1 MQTTVSRWGN
11 SLGIRIPRGLADDA
25 GLTDGTPVDLRLEDG
40 RIILEPVATPSL
52 EDLLSRIT
60 PENRHGEQL
69 QDEPIGRE
77 VW

>member
-25 GLTDGTPVDLRLEDG
+25 GLTDGTPVDLRFEDG

-52 EDLLSRIT
+52 EELLSRIT
-60 PENRHGEQL
+60 PENCHGEQL

>member
-25 GLTDGTPVDLRLEDG
+25 GLTDGTPVDLRFENG
-40 RIILEPVATPSL
+40 CIILEPVATPSL

-69 QDEPIGRE
+69 HDEPIGRE